1 MEKNK
6 ETKTLSPKLDVVF
19 QALFGEIGNERIT
32 KGFLETILKRKIE
45 SIDLSKNP
53 ILRREFKD
61 DKLGVLDIL
70 AELDGKEKCNIE
82 MQLID
87 QSNIIER
94 ILYYWSRLYT
104 RQIKTGEDY
113 SLLEKTIVILI
124 TDFEVKNLK
133 EMDYHSVWKIMDNKT
148 GGKILTDKLE
158 IDIIEL
164 PKIKGREKDKD
175 KLLDWLY
182 FLENPKS
189 ERVTEKMG
197 ENKEIKEATEKLDS
211 LSEDER
217 MQRIAD
223 LRLKAIMD
231 EKAIYAKGL
240 EDGEKKREEELKERI
255 EELRQKAIMD
265 EKAIYAKGLE
275 DGKRKREEELQEKIA
290 EMEERIETIAKK
302 MLEQKIDKKITKGFL
317 ETILKRKIESI
328 DLSKNP
334 ILRREFKDDKLGV
347 LDILAEL
354 DGKEKCNIEMQLIDQ
369 SNIIERILYYWSRL
383 YTRQIKTG
391 EDYSLLEKT
400 IVILITDFEVKNLKE
415 MDYHS
420 VWKIMDNKTG
430 GKILTDKLE
439 IDIIELPKIKGREKD
454 KDKLLDWLYFLENP
468 KSERVTEKM
477 GENKEIK
484 EATEK
489 LDSLSEDERMQRI
502 ADLRL
507 KAIMDEKAIYAKGLE
522 KGKLEVAKKML
533 ELKISK
539 ETIAKA
545 TGLTMQE
552 IENISI

>member
-164 PKIKGREKDKD
+164 PKIKGREKEKD

-240 EDGEKKREEELKERI
+240 EDGERKREEELKERI

-275 DGKRKREEELQEKIA
+275 DGERKREEELKER
-290 EMEERIETIAKK
+290 MEE
-302 MLEQKIDKKITKGFL
+302 
-317 ETILKRKIESI
+317 
-328 DLSKNP
+328 
-334 ILRREFKDDKLGV
+334 LR
-347 LDILAEL
+347 
-354 DGKEKCNIEMQLIDQ
+354 Q
-369 SNIIERILYYWSRL
+369 
-383 YTRQIKTG
+383 
-391 EDYSLLEKT
+391 
-400 IVILITDFEVKNLKE
+400 
-415 MDYHS
+415 
-420 VWKIMDNKTG
+420 
-430 GKILTDKLE
+430 
-439 IDIIELPKIKGREKD
+439 
-454 KDKLLDWLYFLENP
+454 
-468 KSERVTEKM
+468 
-477 GENKEIK
+477 
-484 EATEK
+484 
-489 LDSLSEDERMQRI
+489 
-502 ADLRL
+502 
-507 KAIMDEKAIYAKGLE
+507 KAIMDEKAIYAKGLEDGERKREEELKERMEELRQKAIMDEKATYAKGLE

-545 TGLTMQE
+545 TGLTIQE
-552 IENISI
+552 IENISN

>member
-1 MEKNK
+1 MEKDK

-32 KGFLETILKRKIE
+32 KGFLEIILKRK
-45 SIDLSKNP
+45 

-133 EMDYHSVWKIMDNKT
+133 EMDYHSVWKIMDNKA
-148 GGKILTDKLE
+148 GGEILTDKLE

-164 PKIKGREKDKD
+164 PKIKGREKEKD

-240 EDGEKKREEELKERI
+240 EDGERKREEELKERI

-275 DGKRKREEELQEKIA
+275 DGERKREEELKER
-290 EMEERIETIAKK
+290 MEE
-302 MLEQKIDKKITKGFL
+302 
-317 ETILKRKIESI
+317 
-328 DLSKNP
+328 
-334 ILRREFKDDKLGV
+334 LR
-347 LDILAEL
+347 
-354 DGKEKCNIEMQLIDQ
+354 Q
-369 SNIIERILYYWSRL
+369 
-383 YTRQIKTG
+383 
-391 EDYSLLEKT
+391 
-400 IVILITDFEVKNLKE
+400 
-415 MDYHS
+415 
-420 VWKIMDNKTG
+420 
-430 GKILTDKLE
+430 
-439 IDIIELPKIKGREKD
+439 
-454 KDKLLDWLYFLENP
+454 
-468 KSERVTEKM
+468 
-477 GENKEIK
+477 
-484 EATEK
+484 
-489 LDSLSEDERMQRI
+489 
-502 ADLRL
+502 
-507 KAIMDEKAIYAKGLE
+507 KAIMDEKATYAKGLE

-545 TGLTMQE
+545 TGLTIQE
-552 IENISI
+552 IENISN

>member
-164 PKIKGREKDKD
+164 PKIKGREKEKD

-302 MLEQKIDKKITKGFL
+302 MLEQKIDKKIIAGLTGMTL
-317 ETILKRKIESI
+317 E
-328 DLSKNP
+328 
-334 ILRREFKDDKLGV
+334 
-347 LDILAEL
+347 
-354 DGKEKCNIEMQLIDQ
+354 
-369 SNIIERILYYWSRL
+369 
-383 YTRQIKTG
+383 
-391 EDYSLLEKT
+391 
-400 IVILITDFEVKNLKE
+400 
-415 MDYHS
+415 
-420 VWKIMDNKTG
+420 
-430 GKILTDKLE
+430 E
-439 IDIIELPKIKGREKD
+439 I
-454 KDKLLDWLYFLENP
+454 
-468 KSERVTEKM
+468 
-477 GENKEIK
+477 
-484 EATEK
+484 EK
-489 LDSLSEDERMQRI
+489 L
-502 ADLRL
+502 
-507 KAIMDEKAIYAKGLE
+507 
-522 KGKLEVAKKML
+522 
-533 ELKISK
+533 
-539 ETIAKA
+539 
-545 TGLTMQE
+545 
-552 IENISI
+552 N